1 MTLNTRDR
9 SVLFESLSK
18 LADPEA
24 VDAMLAHFPTRDVD
38 EPLTRD
44 YLDSRLIEFREEI
57 RLAILTEFRAF
68 DAKLASLD
76 AKLTSEIGSLRQD
89 MTSEVGSL
97 DAKIGSLRQDMTAEI
112 GTLRQDMAAEI
123 GTLRGDLDAKLHRSL
138 QWTVAT
144 MIALATVM
152 TAVVMI
158 FS

>member
-44 YLDSRLIEFREEI
+44 YLDSRLIEFREEV

-76 AKLTSEIGSLRQD
+76 ARLTSEIGSLRQY
-89 MTSEVGSL
+89 ME
-97 DAKIGSLRQDMTAEI
+97 AQFR
-112 GTLRQDMAAEI
+112 
-123 GTLRGDLDAKLHRSL
+123 RSL

-144 MIALATVM
+144 MIALATVI
-152 TAVVMI
+152 TAVMMI
-158 FS
+158 LR

>member
-1 MTLNTRDR
+1 MRLNTRDR

-24 VDAMLAHFPTRDVD
+24 VDAMLAHFPTREVD

-44 YLDSRLIEFREEI
+44 YLDSRLTEFREEI
-57 RLAILTEFRAF
+57 RVTLLTEFRAF

-76 AKLTSEIGSLRQD
+76 AKLT
-89 MTSEVGSL
+89 
-97 DAKIGSLRQDMTAEI
+97 AEI
-112 GTLRQDMAAEI
+112 GTLRQDMTAEI

>member
-57 RLAILTEFRAF
+57 RLAILAEFRAF
-68 DAKLASLD
+68 DAKFASFRQEM
-76 AKLTSEIGSLRQD
+76 TNEIGTLRGELD
-89 MTSEVGSL
+89 SKIDSKIGSL
-97 DAKIGSLRQDMTAEI
+97 DAKIGSVDAKIGSLRQEMEVQF
-112 GTLRQDMAAEI
+112 R
-123 GTLRGDLDAKLHRSL
+123 RSL
-138 QWTVAT
+138 QWTVRT
-144 MIALATVM
+144 MIALAALIVAAATL
-152 TAVVMI
+152 VVTLR
-158 FS
+158 

>member
-24 VDAMLAHFPTRDVD
+24 VDAMLAHFPTREVD

-57 RLAILTEFRAF
+57 RLTLVTEFRAF

-76 AKLTSEIGSLRQD
+76 ARLTSEIGSLDARLTSEIGSVDARLTSEIGSLRQD
-89 MTSEVGSL
+89 ME
-97 DAKIGSLRQDMTAEI
+97 AQFR
-112 GTLRQDMAAEI
+112 
-123 GTLRGDLDAKLHRSL
+123 RSL

-144 MIALATVM
+144 MIALATVI
-152 TAVVMI
+152 TAVMMI
-158 FS
+158 LR

>member
-57 RLAILTEFRAF
+57 RLTLVTEFRAF
-68 DAKLASLD
+68 DAELASVD
-76 AKLTSEIGSLRQD
+76 ARLTAEIGA
-89 MTSEVGSL
+89 V
-97 DAKIGSLRQDMTAEI
+97 DAKIGSLRQEMGAHF
-112 GTLRQDMAAEI
+112 R
-123 GTLRGDLDAKLHRSL
+123 RSL
-138 QWTVAT
+138 RWTVGT
-144 MIALATVM
+144 MIALATVIVAAA
-152 TAVVMI
+152 AVVVALR
-158 FS
+158 

>member
-68 DAKLASLD
+68 DAKFASFRQEM
-76 AKLTSEIGSLRQD
+76 TNEIGTLRGELD
-89 MTSEVGSL
+89 SKIDSKIGSL
-97 DAKIGSLRQDMTAEI
+97 DAKIGSVDAKIGSLRQEMEVQF
-112 GTLRQDMAAEI
+112 R
-123 GTLRGDLDAKLHRSL
+123 RSL
-138 QWTVAT
+138 QWTVRT
-144 MIALATVM
+144 MIALAALIVAAATL
-152 TAVVMI
+152 VVTLR
-158 FS
+158 